1 MTARVLGERYEVLGL
16 LGEGGMALVYR
27 GRRVE
32 DDRPVAIKILRDQYA
47 HNAEFVARFEREA
60 QAVAQLSHP
69 HMVQV
74 YDHGRDGDVHFIVM
88 EFVPGQDLKSVLR
101 RSGALE
107 EAQARQIAAQ
117 VCEVLEYAHEKG
129 IVHRDIKPQNILMT
143 TDDQVKVTDFGIA
156 RALAS
161 ATITETGTVLGSVQ
175 YLSPEQARGF
185 GVGQSADLYS
195 LGVVLYEVLTGR
207 LPFDGDAPITIA
219 LQHMHEPPP
228 PPRRDGAPLSPT
240 MEGIILKALAKDPDD
255 RYRSARGM
263 RDDLLGRTEHWRERP
278 RAVESTAVVRRPTP
292 DGGTGTAAP
301 ARRARPTPP
310 PAPVLA
316 GALLLLVFG
325 GLAVGWQE
333 LNAYLNVPE
342 VPVPNLVGRTLTDA
356 ESIARRSH
364 LGVQVTQQQHSRT
377 VSVGSVV
384 EQDPSAGQSVKINR
398 TVGLITSLG
407 AEMVSVPD
415 VRRHSLEDARLA
427 IEQAHL
433 VVGEVRETYDQS
445 VQSGYILLQDPAGGA
460 SVQQGTVVNLTVS
473 KGQQILTLPD
483 LVGRSLDEAR
493 GILETLGVTLRD
505 VTQVPR
511 ADVPPGQV
519 IAMMPPAGTQ
529 IHHGDAVSVTIAVR
543 EGTTGAPPPQ
553 PIVTS
558 TPRPSPSSKPPSP
571 SDRRQAQIRLVVPQG
586 PSRQAIKIVVVD
598 AQGVHVA
605 YEGTHSPGE
614 NVERQVTGVGYT
626 IVQVY
631 IDRRLIQEIRP

>member
-1 MTARVLGERYEVLGL
+1 
-16 LGEGGMALVYR
+16 
-27 GRRVE
+27 
-32 DDRPVAIKILRDQYA
+32 
-47 HNAEFVARFEREA
+47 
-60 QAVAQLSHP
+60 
-69 HMVQV
+69 
-74 YDHGRDGDVHFIVM
+74 
-88 EFVPGQDLKSVLR
+88 
-101 RSGALE
+101 
-107 EAQARQIAAQ
+107 
-117 VCEVLEYAHEKG
+117 
-129 IVHRDIKPQNILMT
+129 
-143 TDDQVKVTDFGIA
+143 
-156 RALAS
+156 
-161 ATITETGTVLGSVQ
+161 
-175 YLSPEQARGF
+175 
-185 GVGQSADLYS
+185 
-195 LGVVLYEVLTGR
+195 
-207 LPFDGDAPITIA
+207 
-219 LQHMHEPPP
+219 
-228 PPRRDGAPLSPT
+228 
-240 MEGIILKALAKDPDD
+240 MEGIILKALTKDPDD

-263 RDDLLGRTEHWRERP
+263 REDLLGRTEHWRERP

-292 DGGTGTAAP
+292 DGGPGATVP
-301 ARRARPTPP
+301 ARRTRPAAP

-325 GLAVGWQE
+325 GVAVGWQE

-342 VPVPNLVGRTLTDA
+342 VPVPNLVGHTLTDA
-356 ESIARRSH
+356 EAIARRSH
-364 LGVQVTQQQHSRT
+364 LGVQVLQQQHSRT
-377 VSVGSVV
+377 VPVGSVL
-384 EQDPSAGQSVKINR
+384 EQDPPSGQSVKINR

-407 AEMVSVPD
+407 AEMVTVPD

-427 IEQAHL
+427 IEQAHM

-586 PSRQAIKIVVVD
+586 PARQAIKIVVVD